1 MSKTED
7 GDQSV
12 GGALGALRDQLA
24 HLERLVQPEVHA
36 VKDVGER
43 LKPAWQK
50 ATEGENRLPVAAAI
64 AAAIALQL
72 VLPAKLVFKPTWLL
86 PALEVALLVGLVI
99 ANPKRINRSSA
110 LLRAASL
117 SLIAAI
123 SLANLWSAGH
133 LIRGIIN
140 RTEGSD
146 AGSLLANGAA
156 IYVTNVVA
164 FGLWYWEFDRGG
176 PVARAQA
183 LRLYPDFL
191 FPQMSNPEL
200 APPDWAP
207 NFIDYLYVSF
217 TNATA
222 FSPTDV
228 MPLSRWSKLLMGVQ
242 SAVSLT
248 TVGLV
253 IARAVNILK

>member
-1 MSKTED
+1 MIREVRRLMKS
-7 GDQSV
+7 
-12 GGALGALRDQLA
+12 GALA
-24 HLERLVQPEVHA
+24 
-36 VKDVGER
+36 
-43 LKPAWQK
+43 
-50 ATEGENRLPVAAAI
+50 
-64 AAAIALQL
+64 
-72 VLPAKLVFKPTWLL
+72 
-86 PALEVALLVGLVI
+86 
-99 ANPKRINRSSA
+99 
-110 LLRAASL
+110 
-117 SLIAAI
+117 LIAAI

-133 LIRGIIN
+133 LIRGLI
-140 RTEGSD
+140 RHTEGSD
-146 AGSLLANGAA
+146 AGTLLANGAA
-156 IYVTNVVA
+156 IYVTNIVA

-176 PVARAQA
+176 PVARARA
-183 LRLYPDFL
+183 ERAYPDFL

-200 APPDWAP
+200 ASPDWAP

-228 MPLSRWSKLLMGVQ
+228 MPLSRWAKVLMGVQ